1 MSVETFQTERPT
13 LIITRNALAD
23 NIVGRTFIGINGA
36 TAGQGARALGVV
48 KEDTTDVLL
57 EMAVIIEG
65 TALVLAGQPL
75 NAGDQVTA
83 NAAGKAVKPVAG
95 EYINGIC
102 LNDQPTTG
110 QLVEIALG
118 GCTSVVGV
126 SGLTTTTSTTTTTT
140 TSTTTT
146 SVSA

>member
-23 NIVGRTFIGINGA
+23 NIVGRTFVTVAGT
-36 TAGQGARALGVV
+36 TAGQGGRAIGVV

-57 EMAVIIEG
+57 EMAVITEG

-83 NAAGKAVKPVAG
+83 NAAGRAVRPVAG
-95 EYINGIC
+95 EYINGIV
-102 LNDQPTTG
+102 LNAQATAG

-118 GCTSVVGV
+118 GGTSVIGI